1 MEDASDLPG
10 EPVNSAPPVEAGPI
24 EPPQTKW
31 PTVIGVIGIVFSSLG
46 LFCSCAGFLA
56 VPLQRMSVE
65 MQRSAGRADAFAEA
79 QLAVAEQFQI
89 PMIVLIVIGLIPT
102 IWLLCASI
110 MLVRRQQRARVHF
123 IGWALVSLLMLALN
137 IGLQILMAQA
147 MLVELEKAGESQLAG
162 RLWLTLG
169 IQAILTLLFGLAT
182 QGFVLLWFSRRKIKQ
197 EVAQWR

>member
-10 EPVNSAPPVEAGPI
+10 EPVNSAPPVEAGQI

-56 VPLQRMSVE
+56 VPLQRMGVE
-65 MQRSAGRADAFAEA
+65 MQRSAGRADPFAEA
-79 QLAVAEQFQI
+79 QLAVAGQFQI
-89 PMIVLIVIGLIPT
+89 PMIVLIVIGLIPA